1 MRRLR
6 AEWMKRMRATP
17 PIRAKILRILIVPL
31 VSLVGLWAYIAYD
44 MVGETSGFAQSRSEW
59 DVIGV
64 PAREL
69 IGHLQRERQL
79 TAEAAG
85 DTAGSAQLG
94 AQRQH
99 TDQAVARIRDVAATV
114 AGDVST
120 SPEAVRDLLDQLDSL
135 PGVRAG
141 ADLGQV
147 PPLATT
153 EKFNAIIT
161 AANRQF
167 TGIERITAV
176 SSYRVLRGL
185 GYYGAVGEYVAREN
199 AILTPAL
206 QRGEMTRAEHSA
218 FVAAMA
224 ARRVQLLN
232 AERDM
237 GPELHAWY
245 EKELLAAPEYQR
257 FVTAEDAVFHWN
269 KSGKPPVLADA
280 WWRDANTVSTILS
293 TTYDKEL
300 ARATAKGEALVLTG
314 LTRIVLVVGLGLLAV
329 VLSILLSYRFGRSL
343 VNELKK
349 LQGMA
354 VELAEVRLPR
364 LVERLRRG
372 EDVDPSDTPELERAR
387 TAEVESVV
395 QAFSAV
401 QRTAVEAAV
410 GQATLRKG
418 VGQVFLNLARRN
430 QALLHRQ
437 LALLDSMERKTEDPD
452 TLEGLFK
459 LDHFTTR
466 MRRHAENLII
476 LSDAAPAR
484 RWRDP
489 VPIYDV
495 VRSATLEVEDYTRI
509 VVQPMP
515 DAPLLAGGAVT
526 DVIHLVAELLENAT
540 SFSPPNT
547 TVQVRGLTAANG
559 FALEIEDRG
568 LGVSRATLDE
578 LNAQLAT
585 PPEFDL
591 ARSDRMGIF
600 VVSRLAA
607 RHGIKVTLRPSPYDG
622 TTAIVMLPTS
632 VLTERAPAPPQR
644 FSLFEPARPVTPPP
658 TKEVRAPGPVRTL
671 TPPTGPVP
679 QQSEPD
685 DDLDGLPVRR
695 RQTHLAPQLRKT
707 RPEPEPEVTTRA
719 PEELFSLMTS
729 MQEGWRQARRE
740 TSGDRDVRNE
750 RDSHGRREI

>member
-1 MRRLR
+1 
-6 AEWMKRMRATP
+6 MRAAP

-31 VSLVGLWAYIAYD
+31 VSLIGLWGYIAYT
-44 MVGETSGFAQSRSEW
+44 MVSETSGFANSRSEW
-59 DVIGV
+59 DAIGI
-64 PAREL
+64 PARDLIAEL
-69 IGHLQRERQL
+69 QQERQL

-85 DTAGSAQLG
+85 NTAGDAQLG
-94 AQRQH
+94 TQRQH

-114 AGDVST
+114 TGDVST
-120 SPEAVRDLLDQLDSL
+120 PPASVRALLDELDGLPSL
-135 PGVRAG
+135 RAG
-141 ADLGQV
+141 ADLEQV

-153 EKFNAIIT
+153 EKFGTIIT

-167 TGIERITAV
+167 TGAENITAV

-185 GYYGAVGEYVAREN
+185 GYYGAVDEYLAREN

-206 QRGEMTRAEHSA
+206 QRGEMTRSEHSA

-224 ARRVQLLN
+224 GRRIQLAN
-232 AERDM
+232 ADRDM
-237 GPELHAWY
+237 GPELRVWH
-245 EKELLAAPEYQR
+245 EDLLSSPAYQR

-269 KSGKPPVLADA
+269 KTGKPPILAES
-280 WWRDANTVSTILS
+280 WRRDIGAVHATLS
-293 TTYDKEL
+293 GNYTKEL
-300 ARATAKGEALVLTG
+300 ARATAKGEDLVLAG
-314 LTRIVLVVGLGLLAV
+314 LLRIVLVVGLGLLAV
-329 VLSILLSYRFGRSL
+329 ILSIVLSYRFGRSL

-349 LQGMA
+349 LRGSA

-372 EDVDPSDTPELERAR
+372 EDVDPDETPELERAR
-387 TAEVESVV
+387 TAEVEGVV

-437 LALLDSMERKTEDPD
+437 LSLLDAMERKAEDPD

-489 VPIYDV
+489 VPVFDV
-495 VRSATLEVEDYTRI
+495 VRSAALEVEDYTRVTI
-509 VVQPMP
+509 QPMS
-515 DAPLLAGGAVT
+515 DGPLLTGSAVT

-540 SFSPPNT
+540 AFSPPNT
-547 TVQVRGLTAANG
+547 GVQVRGLTAANG

-568 LGVSRATLDE
+568 LGVNPATMDE

-591 ARSDRMGIF
+591 ARSDRMGVF

-622 TTAIVMLPTS
+622 TTAIVMLPVS
-632 VLTERAPAPPQR
+632 VLAERAPVQPPPLGY
-644 FSLFEPARPVTPPP
+644 SLFEPGRPVPPP
-658 TKEVRAPGPVRTL
+658 PPREVRPPTPSRTL
-671 TPPTGPVP
+671 TPPAGPIP
-679 QQSEPD
+679 QQAKAAEPD
-685 DDLDGLPVRR
+685 DDLDGLPVRV
-695 RQTHLAPQLRKT
+695 RQAHLAPQLRKT
-707 RPEPEPEVTTRA
+707 RTEQETDVSTRA

-740 TSGDRDVRNE
+740 TDGDRDVRDE
-750 RDSHGRREI
+750 RDSHG